1 MNSDLKSRIK
11 TFGQQNFSPLGNY
24 VAVGMKVRSAQM
36 GDTRLIEFFK
46 LDSEDKEP
54 ASTLFAAH
62 NLQCQFVINA
72 IAFMP
77 G

>member
-1 MNSDLKSRIK
+1 M
-11 TFGQQNFSPLGNY
+11 FSPLGNY